1 MTVIEFRRLSMPEAE
16 EVIVALWSCFEEYD
30 APSPRMTFEFHGRA
44 GVTMWLHI
52 EDPALADVVAIFLS
66 NQSCV
71 QRSGGRARVAVA
83 DSRIRTTGVPA
94 GQDRIGDA

>member
-1 MTVIEFRRLSMPEAE
+1 MTVIEFRRLCMPEAE

-30 APSPRMTFEFHGRA
+30 VPSPRMTFEFHGLA

-52 EDPALADVVAIFLS
+52 ENPALADVVAIFLS
-66 NQSCV
+66 NWSCT

-83 DSRIRTTGVPA
+83 NSRMRTVRVPA
-94 GQDRIGDA
+94 GQCRIGTA